1 MGINPV
7 VMISRICSGLFSDVR
22 YCQELAREL
31 FEEVFRLSRDSKK
44 ATYIL
49 KFVCII
55 FMGFVSAKV
64 LSYLSNSIAL
74 TSFADLIL
82 FDVLYLIVALVSIWV
97 KQQSADVKV
106 YCFGYERFEVIS
118 VFAATILSIL
128 SSFYLL
134 KEAIERFFEPDAV
147 VLEYMPLT
155 ALLCFAFHVVTI
167 YLIDNPAFTHVT
179 QACVSSWLQEQVA
192 DISRSIRR
200 SIPSLSRIL
209 PPRMNPIALVGFM
222 IFLVT
227 MITYALIDP
236 SSEAGTFPDTV
247 AAVIISLLLFNTM
260 VPMAVYSGKILLQ
273 TTPSYLVTAL
283 DKALRETS
291 ALEGVLELRNEHFWT
306 IGFGALVGS
315 LYVRVRRDASE
326 QLVLAH
332 VTRRLHPF
340 VKHLTIQVVKDDWSR
355 PTASVNFDWP
365 PQSGYLQ
372 NMVPLQV
379 PSNYPGGSRN
389 GYSHAHGN
397 HGHTQIRYSFLDPE
411 RGKTT

>member
-1 MGINPV
+1 M
-7 VMISRICSGLFSDVR
+7 
-22 YCQELAREL
+22 
-31 FEEVFRLSRDSKK
+31 
-44 ATYIL
+44 
-49 KFVCII
+49 
-55 FMGFVSAKV
+55 
-64 LSYLSNSIAL
+64 
-74 TSFADLIL
+74 
-82 FDVLYLIVALVSIWV
+82 
-97 KQQSADVKV
+97 
-106 YCFGYERFEVIS
+106 
-118 VFAATILSIL
+118 
-128 SSFYLL
+128 
-134 KEAIERFFEPDAV
+134 
-147 VLEYMPLT
+147 
-155 ALLCFAFHVVTI
+155 
-167 YLIDNPAFTHVT
+167 
-179 QACVSSWLQEQVA
+179 A
-192 DISRSIRR
+192 DISRSLRR

-227 MITYALIDP
+227 MTTYALIDP

-355 PTASVNFDWP
+355 PTASVNFDWA
-365 PQSGYLQ
+365 PQGGYLQ
-372 NMVPLQV
+372 NVVPLQV
-379 PSNYPGGSRN
+379 PSNYAGGSRN
-389 GYSHAHGN
+389 GYSHAHGS
-397 HGHTQIRYSFLDPE
+397 HGHAH
-411 RGKTT
+411 